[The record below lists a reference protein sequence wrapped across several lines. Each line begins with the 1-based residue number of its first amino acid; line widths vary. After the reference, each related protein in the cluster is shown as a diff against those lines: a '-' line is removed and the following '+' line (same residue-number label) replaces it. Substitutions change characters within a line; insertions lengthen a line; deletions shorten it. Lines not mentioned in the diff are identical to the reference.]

1 MSLQSFLPTLPLPIN
16 TQFKLVK
23 WDICVSFAYNSFAR
37 LLLAAFL
44 MSCFVVIISAT
55 KDTDRLA
62 LLALKAGITSDP
74 FGLLNSWNDSTDFC
88 QWYGVRCS
96 HRHHR
101 VTILDLNS
109 QRLSGPISP
118 HIGNLNFLK
127 VLSLENN
134 SFCLGIPSQ
143 MGRLR
148 QLQLLDLSNNS
159 QTSEIPRNIS
169 GCSTLVYIS
178 IWYNQLV
185 GGIPVELGSLSHL
198 QWFVFTANQLTGSIP
213 SSIRNLSSWEAIFCG
228 NNGLSGI
235 IPQSVGRL
243 TKLKYLSLGANGL
256 LGTIPPL
263 VFNLSS
269 LIKVDVSRNRICGNL
284 PEDIGLTLS
293 NLQVFSIFDY
303 QFTGSIPSSIPNRE
317 NCQKSPKP
325 IGWPA
330 SSDEGCRPLHEGHD
344 ALAGGQRGSR
354 PPSDRPPLLAASP
367 WSVRGRRRGS
377 RPQRPGRGRGL
388 GAAAS
393 PRSGRSRLAQV
404 SARPPG
410 AVTLAG
416 DLAQTRARPGGRG
429 LAQVWARPPGAATLA
444 GNLAQ
449 TRARPPGAVTLAS
462 GHAQTRARPPARVAG
477 LTGAATLAGRW
488 RGLCGPR
495 AVAVLYLSQ
504 NELSGK
510 VPSLANLHNIE
521 SVFLYF
527 NHLESGGSNADDLSF
542 LCSLTNAANLMQLG
556 VLENKFGGMLPL
568 CIGNFSATL
577 EVLTL
582 SSNTISG
589 EIPREIGNLV
599 NLQILQI
606 DYNLLSGP
614 IPSHL
619 GNLSNLAVLTLAG
632 NYLSSII
639 PSSLQNMQ
647 NLISLYLDINNFEG
661 PIPSYLEKYQSL
673 TFLHLGSNNLSGP
686 IVFPTTGSLLYLNL
700 SRNHMSGVLPME
712 IGNLKHLDT
721 LDVSGNILEGEIP
734 SSIGNCDGL
743 TVLRL
748 RDNVFHGSIPQPI
761 SSLRSIE
768 ELDLSNN
775 SFYGEIPKF
784 LEAFQFLEKLNLSYN
799 HLEGLLPTQGVFRN
813 VSATFVVG
821 NEKLCGGMP
830 KFELPDCV
838 SRNSKSSHKLK
849 LTVAVVFGLLGIT
862 LIATFL
868 YLCWLKQKRNEP
880 ISSYLDVSLLNLS
893 YGTLLKA
900 TYGFS
905 STNLIGAG
913 SFGSV
918 YKGLLQENGN
928 VIVVKVLNLMRYG
941 ALKSF
946 KAECEAL
953 RCIKHRNL
961 LKVLT
966 GDEFKA
972 LIYEFMVNGS
982 LEEWLHP
989 NSAPND
995 VDGYSKKLSLVQR
1008 INISID
1014 IASAL
1019 DYLHNQCESPI
1030 IHCDL
1035 KPSNVLL
1042 DVDMVGHVGDF
1053 GLAKIVLESTFDTR
1067 ASLSFASLRGT
1078 VGYIA
1083 PEYANGSKVSRE
1095 GDIYSYGV
1103 LLLEMFTGLSPTSD
1117 MFRDELNLRNYIAE
1131 ALPQRAMEI
1140 TDPVLLHE
1148 GESHNS
1154 FQDSL
1159 RERNRIFQECLE
1171 TIYHVGLACSM
1182 EEPRRRMSID
1192 KVANQ
1197 LHLIRKK
1204 LFAASLLEARIDD
1217 IEMLFANEKGKNNSI
1232 YTKRTSAPLSSTRL
1246 CSLYGSIAITV
1257 SSCFVDRIWFPR
1269 LVRQLNPGYLSRTTP
1284 HSTRP
1289 QTPSNQQSNHRQVQ
1303 PTIRGRF
1310 ACDLTRYAIP
1320 CTLNLIQCK
1329 QCNQQSNSRFACNLT
1344 RYAIPCTLNLIQ
1356 CKQCNQQSN
1365 SRFACNLTRATTWPR
1380 CNGAT
1385 APFLRRGAT
1394 MPFRAIAT
1402 ALRGA
1407 TVPFHAIATAL
1418 RRPSSVEAQPCPS
1431 VQAEA
1436 LWRYGALPPQRRNR
1450 ALPYPPRRHGA
1461 TAPFLRRGATVPFRA
1476 LPFHNLR

>member
-118 HIGNLNFLK
+118 HIGNLSFLR

-143 MGRLR
+143 IGRLR
-148 QLQLLDLSNNS
+148 WLQLLDLSNNS
-159 QTSEIPRNIS
+159 LIGEIPRNIS
-169 GCSTLVYIS
+169 GCSNLVYIS

-213 SSIRNLSSWEAIFCG
+213 SSIRNLSSLEAIFCG

-243 TKLKYLSLGANGL
+243 TKLKYLSLGANGFL
-256 LGTIPPL
+256 
-263 VFNLSS
+263 
-269 LIKVDVSRNRICGNL
+269 
-284 PEDIGLTLS
+284 
-293 NLQVFSIFDY
+293 
-303 QFTGSIPSSIPNRE
+303 FTGSIPSSISN
-317 NCQKSPKP
+317 S
-325 IGWPA
+325 
-330 SSDEGCRPLHEGHD
+330 
-344 ALAGGQRGSR
+344 
-354 PPSDRPPLLAASP
+354 
-367 WSVRGRRRGS
+367 
-377 RPQRPGRGRGL
+377 
-388 GAAAS
+388 
-393 PRSGRSRLAQV
+393 
-404 SARPPG
+404 
-410 AVTLAG
+410 T
-416 DLAQTRARPGGRG
+416 
-429 LAQVWARPPGAATLA
+429 
-444 GNLAQ
+444 NLIA
-449 TRARPPGAVTLAS
+449 
-462 GHAQTRARPPARVAG
+462 
-477 LTGAATLAGRW
+477 
-488 RGLCGPR
+488 
-495 AVAVLYLSQ
+495 LYLSQ

-521 SVFLYF
+521 SVFLYS
-527 NHLESGGSNADDLSF
+527 NYLGSGGSNADDLSF

-568 CIGNFSATL
+568 CIGNFSAIL

-619 GNLSNLAVLTLAG
+619 GNLSNLAVLTLAD
-632 NYLSSII
+632 NYLSGII

-647 NLISLYLDINNFEG
+647 NLISLYLDRNNFEG

-673 TFLHLGSNNLSGP
+673 TFLHLRSNNLSGP
-686 IVFPTTGSLLYLNL
+686 IIFPMTGSLLYLNL
-700 SRNHMSGVLPME
+700 SSNHLSGVLPME
-712 IGNLKHLDT
+712 IGNLKHLDI
-721 LDVSGNILEGEIP
+721 LDISGNILEGEIP

-748 RDNVFHGSIPQPI
+748 RDNLFHGSIPQPI

-799 HLEGLLPTQGVFRN
+799 HLEGVLPTQGVFRN
-813 VSATFVVG
+813 VSPTFVVG

-830 KFELPDCV
+830 KFELPNCV

-849 LTVAVVFGLLGIT
+849 LTIAVVFGLLGIT

-868 YLCWLKQKRNEP
+868 YLCRLKQKRNEP

-900 TYGFS
+900 TNGLS

-918 YKGLLQENGN
+918 YKGLLQEGRN
-928 VIVVKVLNLMRYG
+928 VIAVKVLNLMRYG

-953 RCIKHRNL
+953 KCIKHRNL

-966 GDEFKA
+966 VCSSIDYKGDEFKA

-989 NSAPND
+989 NSVPND
-995 VDGYSKKLSLVQR
+995 VDGHSKKLNLVQR

-1014 IASAL
+1014 VASAL

-1067 ASLSFASLRGT
+1067 ASLSSTSLRGT
-1078 VGYIA
+1078 FGYVA

-1159 RERNRIFQECLE
+1159 HERNHIFQECLE

-1192 KVANQ
+1192 KVATQ

-1204 LFAASLLEARIDD
+1204 LFAASLLE
-1217 IEMLFANEKGKNNSI
+1217 
-1232 YTKRTSAPLSSTRL
+1232 
-1246 CSLYGSIAITV
+1246 
-1257 SSCFVDRIWFPR
+1257 
-1269 LVRQLNPGYLSRTTP
+1269 
-1284 HSTRP
+1284 
-1289 QTPSNQQSNHRQVQ
+1289 
-1303 PTIRGRF
+1303 
-1310 ACDLTRYAIP
+1310 
-1320 CTLNLIQCK
+1320 
-1329 QCNQQSNSRFACNLT
+1329 
-1344 RYAIPCTLNLIQ
+1344 
-1356 CKQCNQQSN
+1356 
-1365 SRFACNLTRATTWPR
+1365 
-1380 CNGAT
+1380 
-1385 APFLRRGAT
+1385 
-1394 MPFRAIAT
+1394 
-1402 ALRGA
+1402 
-1407 TVPFHAIATAL
+1407 
-1418 RRPSSVEAQPCPS
+1418 
-1431 VQAEA
+1431 
-1436 LWRYGALPPQRRNR
+1436 
-1450 ALPYPPRRHGA
+1450 
-1461 TAPFLRRGATVPFRA
+1461 
-1476 LPFHNLR
+1476 